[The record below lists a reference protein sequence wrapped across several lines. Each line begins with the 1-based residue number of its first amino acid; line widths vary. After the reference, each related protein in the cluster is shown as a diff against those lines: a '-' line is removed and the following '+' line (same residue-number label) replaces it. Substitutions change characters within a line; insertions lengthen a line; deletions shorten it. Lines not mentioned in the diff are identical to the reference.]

1 MSNDVETKGSA
12 PRGKSGHHLPKPRPP
27 ASELKPGE
35 AEEAAKSSSRRPSFA
50 ALLVEAGVASQ
61 EDVKA
66 ASAEGLVTGE
76 KLGEVVVRKGWATEE
91 AVAEVLAKQW
101 ELPYA
106 NADEL
111 IVDEQ
116 AASLIPIE
124 TARDLQVLPVGFE
137 GTAVVF
143 AVAEPTTARFKE
155 VEQRY
160 GEASYVVVA
169 RSALLAVLDDS
180 PRVTEEPETPEA
192 AAEVPAGP
200 AVAVDA
206 ASASEPAAPAPAA
219 VPRDAD
225 PLVEA
230 VLTTI
235 DGAASELTRV
245 RGEIIALG
253 SSLALAR
260 KQLSEQEDEL
270 EQAAEDRERDAEAI
284 RTLEAKVDEQAE
296 VLASL
301 GEQVASWNARLNTA
315 ATS

>member
-1 MSNDVETKGSA
+1 MSNDVETKASA
-12 PRGKSGHHLPKPRPP
+12 TPRGKSGHHAPKPRPP
-27 ASELKPGE
+27 ASESSPGE
-35 AEEAAKSSSRRPSFA
+35 TEKPAKSGSRRPSFA

-91 AVAEVLAKQW
+91 VVAEVLAKQW

-111 IVDEQ
+111 MVDEQ
-116 AASLIPIE
+116 AASLIPLE
-124 TARDLQVLPVGFE
+124 TARELQVLPVGFE

-143 AVAEPTTARFKE
+143 AVAEPTSARFKE
-155 VEQRY
+155 VEERY
-160 GEASYVVVA
+160 GEASYIVVA
-169 RSALLAVLDDS
+169 RSALLSVLDDS
-180 PRVTEEPETPEA
+180 PRVVEEPETPEA
-192 AAEVPAGP
+192 AAEG
-200 AVAVDA
+200 
-206 ASASEPAAPAPAA
+206 
-219 VPRDAD
+219 
-225 PLVEA
+225 
-230 VLTTI
+230 
-235 DGAASELTRV
+235 
-245 RGEIIALG
+245 
-253 SSLALAR
+253 
-260 KQLSEQEDEL
+260 
-270 EQAAEDRERDAEAI
+270 RERDAETI